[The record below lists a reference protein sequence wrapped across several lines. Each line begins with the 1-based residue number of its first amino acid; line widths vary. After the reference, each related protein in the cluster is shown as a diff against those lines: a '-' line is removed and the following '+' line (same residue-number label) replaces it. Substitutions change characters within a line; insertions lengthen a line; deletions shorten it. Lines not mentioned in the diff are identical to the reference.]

1 LSNHLS
7 FKILEKKKSCTS
19 LNRIRVQ
26 ISQYLLFEECKITDQ
41 MSGLSKPCNRL
52 HDISDKWNITIGEA
66 TLLIK
71 WQK

>member
-1 LSNHLS
+1 M
-7 FKILEKKKSCTS
+7 IEIVEKKKSCES

-26 ISQYLLFEECKITDQ
+26 ISWYLLFEECKITDQ
-41 MSGLSKPCNRL
+41 MSSLSEPSNWL
-52 HDISDKWNITIGEA
+52 HDISDKWNITIRDA